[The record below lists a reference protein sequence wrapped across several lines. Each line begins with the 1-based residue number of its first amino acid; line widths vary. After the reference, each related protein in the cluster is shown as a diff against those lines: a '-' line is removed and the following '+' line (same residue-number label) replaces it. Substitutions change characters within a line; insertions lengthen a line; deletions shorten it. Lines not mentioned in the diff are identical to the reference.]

1 MPEYPVQLHIIEKK
15 DLTAVD
21 KVQAAID
28 EIYGKGLTEVKEDA
42 SKRAQEEG
50 MLSSLWDMNVCG

>member
-42 SKRAQEEG
+42 SKFVVKTIMAHPENLLAR
-50 MLSSLWDMNVCG
+50 